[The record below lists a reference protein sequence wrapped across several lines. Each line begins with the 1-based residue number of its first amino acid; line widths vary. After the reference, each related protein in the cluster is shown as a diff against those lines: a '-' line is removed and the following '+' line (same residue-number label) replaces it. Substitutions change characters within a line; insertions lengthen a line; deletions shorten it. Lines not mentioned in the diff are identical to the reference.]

1 MQFPLRFPMSSPR
14 LIRAAVVVCAVLAVA
29 CGDVTRQKATYASAI
44 SSYSVYTLTQSPAAQ
59 PNALN
64 FLGGVTR
71 ASSSFA
77 FDLAFD
83 FDANGRVIVYPVRT
97 LGGAPAGTLKRI
109 GLQAVPG
116 TFESIVEAP
125 ATGYDTLHAKTISV
139 GSTLAVELRDASA
152 CFSYSILQSQ
162 LLYAK
167 ITVDSII
174 PATRLIYGKLVVD
187 PNCGY
192 RGLVPDSIPKN

>member
-1 MQFPLRFPMSSPR
+1 MRIPLRFPMSSLR
-14 LIRAAVVVCAVLAVA
+14 RSRAAVVACAVLAVA
-29 CGDVTRQKATYASAI
+29 CGDITRQKATYASAAT
-44 SSYSVYTLTQSPAAQ
+44 SYSVYTITQSPPAL

-77 FDLAFD
+77 FDIAFD
-83 FDANGRVIVYPVRT
+83 IDANGRVIVYPVRA
-97 LGGAPAGTLKRI
+97 LGGAPAGTLKHV
-109 GLQAVPG
+109 GLQAVSG
-116 TFESIVEAP
+116 TFESILEAP
-125 ATGYDTLHAKTISV
+125 AAGYDTVSAKTISI
-139 GSTLAVELRDASA
+139 GSTLAVELRDPTA

-167 ITVDSII
+167 LTVDSIDAPSRHI
-174 PATRLIYGKLVVD
+174 WGKLVVD